1 MREKR
6 IESEYRSQ
14 IGLDKPTQH
23 RVEADGQHP
32 PLNTALGASDVRIA
46 CLGIFV
52 GVMAYAVGSW
62 STGAALECGRNL
74 VVHFPR
80 VPLKPGE
87 RVVGIKLTVVGGS
100 VVAVGS
106 IPRDWSIS
114 VEPEVSGAAS
124 VSGSPQHGAGA
135 LESTEALPAVTVR
148 GHNCAP
154 APPSFALGAVVH
166 VTRDFAS
173 SRTIDIDQRMLRIQ

>member
-1 MREKR
+1 MR
-6 IESEYRSQ
+6 IELPASAVGGGSCPAVASPRLQLIRY
-14 IGLDKPTQH
+14 
-23 RVEADGQHP
+23 
-32 PLNTALGASDVRIA
+32 ALGASDVRIA

-135 LESTEALPAVTVR
+135 L
-148 GHNCAP
+148 
-154 APPSFALGAVVH
+154 
-166 VTRDFAS
+166 
-173 SRTIDIDQRMLRIQ
+173 